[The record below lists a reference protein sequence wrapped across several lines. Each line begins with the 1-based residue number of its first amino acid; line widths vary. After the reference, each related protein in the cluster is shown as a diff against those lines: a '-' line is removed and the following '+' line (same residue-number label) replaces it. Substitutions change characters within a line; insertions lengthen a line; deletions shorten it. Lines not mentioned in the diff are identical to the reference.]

1 MVSYDDVQAAHERI
15 APWLRPTP
23 LVQSDWLSRRTGSDV
38 WLKLETL
45 QPTHAFKIRGALNVI
60 MKLTASGRASPQLVV
75 PSAGNHGLAMAE
87 AAARVAATLTVFTP
101 RHAPEA
107 KLSGIRRLG
116 ATLRA
121 ECADYDD
128 AERRAR
134 EWALAHNAVFVS
146 GYNNPDVIAGA
157 GTIGLEILDD
167 LPDADA
173 IVVPLGGG
181 GLLSGIATAVRGG
194 GWKGH
199 VVGVETAAN
208 PAMSTALASGRIVRI
223 EPGPTLADGLSG
235 NLEEDSVTFE
245 LLRRLAPDIVSVEE
259 DDIRRSLGAL
269 LAEER
274 LVAEGAGVV
283 GVAALVAGRIG
294 HSITGPVVIVLSG
307 ANIDLA
313 IIADALDAHR
323 RSS

>member
-1 MVSYDDVQAAHERI
+1 MVSYDDVQAARPRI

-23 LVQSDWLSRRTGSDV
+23 LVRSDWLSRRTGLDV

-60 MKLTASGRASPQLVV
+60 AKLTGSGRASPHLVV
-75 PSAGNHGLAMAE
+75 PSAGNHGLAMAD
-87 AAARVAATLTVFTP
+87 AAARVSAALTVFTP
-101 RHAPEA
+101 RQAPEA

-121 ECADYDD
+121 ECSDYDE
-128 AERRAR
+128 AERRAK
-134 EWALAHNAVFVS
+134 EWALAHDAIFVS
-146 GYNNPDVIAGA
+146 GYAHHDVIAGA

-167 LPDADA
+167 LPDAGA

-181 GLLSGIATAVRGG
+181 GLLSGIATAVRGA
-194 GWKGH
+194 GWKGR
-199 VVGVETAAN
+199 VVGVEAAAN
-208 PAMSTALASGRIVRI
+208 PAMSTALSSGRIVRI

-259 DDIRRSLGAL
+259 DDIHRSIGAL

-283 GVAALVAGRIG
+283 GVAALVTGRID
-294 HSITGPVVIVLSG
+294 HSIPGPVVIVLSG

-313 IIADALDAHR
+313 VIANALDAHR
-323 RSS
+323 RNS